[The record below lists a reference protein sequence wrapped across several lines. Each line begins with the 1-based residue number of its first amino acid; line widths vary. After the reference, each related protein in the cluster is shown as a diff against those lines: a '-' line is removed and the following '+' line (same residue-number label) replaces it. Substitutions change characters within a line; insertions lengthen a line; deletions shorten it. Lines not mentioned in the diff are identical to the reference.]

1 MPTTEPAVQEPVAK
15 EPATAVQ
22 QKEELDPLQQLLAQK
37 EQEHKEKA
45 QKEKAVS
52 ANKPAAATAPS
63 GARYLQ
69 AGVFRNKTEA
79 EKLRNKMSR
88 LGVSTSVRVISD
100 ANGAALQKVLAG
112 PFRSSAEADNARTIL
127 SGNGISTIAVK

>member
-1 MPTTEPAVQEPVAK
+1 MTI
-15 EPATAVQ
+15 
-22 QKEELDPLQQLLAQK
+22 
-37 EQEHKEKA
+37 EQ
-45 QKEKAVS
+45 
-52 ANKPAAATAPS
+52 
-63 GARYLQ
+63 
-69 AGVFRNKTEA
+69 TEA